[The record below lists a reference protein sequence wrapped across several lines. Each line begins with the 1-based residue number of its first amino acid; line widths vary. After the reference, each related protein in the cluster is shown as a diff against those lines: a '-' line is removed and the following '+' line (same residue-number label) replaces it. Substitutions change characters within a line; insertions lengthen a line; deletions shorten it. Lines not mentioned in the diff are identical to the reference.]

1 MDFRDHLVPK
11 DQTCGEF
18 VATLHSFSV
27 VDVDYFLFYWWQ
39 DSDSL
44 LNNHLFCSRKPG
56 ALGGAHFISVFGAE
70 ELSQLN

>member
-27 VDVDYFLFYWWQ
+27 VDVDYFLFK
-39 DSDSL
+39 
-44 LNNHLFCSRKPG
+44 NHLFCSRKPG